1 MKIKNLFLV
10 ALVGLGF
17 IVSGLIF
24 PGQTKADQKMIQVKG
39 SDTMV
44 NLVNVL
50 AEEFIARNPGARLAI
65 LGGGSGTGIAALI
78 NGTCDIANHSRPL
91 KGKELEMIREKGL
104 NVRTFIIAID
114 GLSVIINAH
123 NPVEKLAIG
132 QIGAI
137 FRGEITNWKEVG
149 GQDLP
154 ITLYGRQSNSGSYVF
169 FQEHVL
175 GKKNYSSKMNRMN
188 GNAQIV
194 EAVSRDKSGIGY
206 VGVGY
211 VVNEK
216 GEIFSGLKVL
226 KVSTSS
232 EAKAY
237 SPLNKKDVEEGLY
250 PIVRPLYQSTTG
262 RPEGLVRK
270 FIEFEIG
277 PEGQQI
283 VSREG
288 FFPIGKKQQELNA
301 KNLMN

>member
-1 MKIKNLFLV
+1 MKIKNFILV
-10 ALVGLGF
+10 VLVGLGL
-17 IVSGLIF
+17 ILSGQI
-24 PGQTKADQKMIQVKG
+24 KAKQKMLQVKG

-50 AEEFIARNPGARLAI
+50 VEEFMARNPKAQMAI

-78 NGTCDIANHSRPL
+78 NGTCDIANHSRPI
-91 KGKELEMIREKGL
+91 KEKELMMAQERGL
-104 NVRTFIIAID
+104 RIHTFIIAID
-114 GLSVIINAH
+114 GLSVIVNAH
-123 NPVEKLAIG
+123 NPVEKLTLG

-149 GQDLP
+149 GPDLP
-154 ITLYGRQSNSGSYVF
+154 ITLYGRQSNSGTYVF

-175 GKKNYSSKMNRMN
+175 GNKNYSPKMNRMN

-216 GEIFSGLKVL
+216 GEVFSGLKVL
-226 KVSTSS
+226 KVSHSLDET
-232 EAKAY
+232 AY
-237 SPLNKKDVEEGLY
+237 SPLSKKDVEDGLY
-250 PIVRPLYQSTTG
+250 PIVRPLFQSTIGKPTG
-262 RPEGLVRK
+262 LIRK

-277 PEGQQI
+277 PEGQKI

-301 KNLMN
+301 KNLEN